1 MSRKRSNELTGADLA
16 FDLQESDI
24 TLADMDVEGILTES
38 QRTPG
43 RRLNEKWAGS
53 PKIHQTGEFE
63 GQSKADLQKRYNA
76 LKKSGPHSKGSSE
89 YTEMKKLGF
98 AIRSKQK
105 GPKFGKVSDAAD
117 SMNEAGDEGYGINV
131 TKELLAKLLSAVVDQ
146 SPDEEKIEDIAMG
159 MASACQKQGGTL
171 DVGDIGMIMGE
182 IKTAH
187 EGHDEDSQEDM
198 AMDQAMGSEEEEE
211 PGAEG
216 EMEEDVACEGCGSFE
231 ENSLD
236 DESDMKK
243 PRGGG
248 ERHEKKEYQLM
259 DDGADYIDDPREKA
273 EFRKQMKGGK
283 SFAQSSKAA
292 KRADEESTPISQVTT
307 KGKGPGGGSADD
319 YGQSPSDEIIP
330 EYPSGND
337 DAVPGKPLDNVT
349 PPPGSGK
356 SGKPVSEAWLAG
368 VPGTFRDTGDN
379 PEIDPD
385 DPNAELK
392 MIKRRAG
399 LPDWWKS

>member
-1 MSRKRSNELTGADLA
+1 MSRNRSRELTGADLG

-38 QRTPG
+38 H
-43 RRLNEKWAGS
+43 RRPVSEKWAGS
-53 PKIHQTGEFE
+53 HEIHHTDEFK
-63 GQSKADLQKRYNA
+63 GQSKADLQQRYNA
-76 LKKSGPHSKGSSE
+76 LKKSGPHKKGSSE

-105 GPKFGKVSDAAD
+105 GPKFGKVS
-117 SMNEAGDEGYGINV
+117 EAGDEGYGINV

-146 SPDEEKIEDIAMG
+146 SPDEEKIEDIATG
-159 MASACQKQGGTL
+159 MANACQKQGGTL

-182 IKTAH
+182 IKAAH
-187 EGHDEDSQEDM
+187 EGHDEGSSEDM
-198 AMDQAMGSEEEEE
+198 AMDQAMGSEE
-211 PGAEG
+211 GDEG
-216 EMEEDVACEGCGSFE
+216 DEGVEEDTACEDCGSFDE
-231 ENSLD
+231 DSLD
-236 DESDMKK
+236 DENDMKK

-248 ERHEKKEYQLM
+248 ERHEDKEYQLM
-259 DDGADYIDDPREKA
+259 DDGADYIDDPREKK
-273 EFRKQMKGGK
+273 EFRKQMKAGK
-283 SFAQSSKAA
+283 PFAQASKMA

-307 KGKGPGGGSADD
+307 KGKGPGGGSADN
-319 YGQSPSDEIIP
+319 YGQSPSDDIIP

-337 DAVPGKPLDNVT
+337 DGVPGKPLDNVT

-368 VPGTFRDTGDN
+368 VPGTFRDMGEM

-385 DPNAELK
+385 DPDAELK